1 LMRGRSSLVSVR
13 ASRYGVA
20 TPFFGRAWRH
30 PDVCETTIACHE
42 APPGRPRGQPVRE
55 SRSRTVPRIADQE
68 MRLRQLV
75 DANVAVGSEASLDD
89 VLQKTVEVAA
99 RLVVARYAAL
109 GVLDRTGS
117 HLERLITTGMDDAT
131 RTRIGD
137 LPSDHGVLRIL
148 LREARPVRVADV
160 TKEPHFFGFP
170 RGHPPMRTFLG
181 VPIFVRGVVY
191 GDLYLAEKEVG
202 EFTEA
207 DEEIVTLLAAQTG
220 ITIEKVQ
227 IHEGAIHWIHQLEA
241 LDELTHS
248 VLERREDVSR
258 LLEVVARRLRELIR
272 AREVFICVPAPSG
285 GLRVAAADGGDGDS
299 LIGYDVPSES
309 KLAKVLARGKSE
321 RIDSVLVDP
330 EVDQVI
336 ARRVGGVAALFV
348 PLVFHVRT
356 IGVVCALNKNGPDPR
371 FTDDDVRLAEA
382 FSTRAALAVHLS
394 ERVARETV
402 DAILE
407 AQEAERSRIARE
419 LHDETGSALT
429 AVLLGLSAIDAAAT
443 LPEAHQASTALRETA
458 RGTLENVGRLA
469 FALRPSAL
477 DEFGLVPT
485 LKDLCGRLEAQ
496 GGPKIEL
503 DVDLPAGGRLP
514 AKLETAVFRIT
525 QEALTNVVKHADA
538 KTVHI
543 TLAGRE
549 RSVVLAIEDD
559 GRGFSPMQAHAGGLG
574 LVGMRERVAS
584 VNGAL
589 DIESKR
595 GAGTRL
601 TVEIPLLPG

>member
-1 LMRGRSSLVSVR
+1 VS
-13 ASRYGVA
+13 
-20 TPFFGRAWRH
+20 
-30 PDVCETTIACHE
+30 TIAD
-42 APPGRPRGQPVRE
+42 RE
-55 SRSRTVPRIADQE
+55 K
-68 MRLRQLV
+68 RLRRLV
-75 DANVAVGSEASLDD
+75 EANVAVGSEASLDD

-99 RLVVARYAAL
+99 RLVEARFAAL

-117 HLERLITTGMDDAT
+117 HLDRLITTGIDDRT
-131 RTRIGD
+131 RARIGD
-137 LPSDHGVLRIL
+137 LPSDHGILRVL

-170 RGHPPMRTFLG
+170 PGHPPMRSFLG

-191 GDLYLAEKEVG
+191 GDLYLAEKEDG

-227 IHEGAIHWIHQLEA
+227 IHEGAVHWIHQLEA

-248 VLERREDVSR
+248 VLEKREDVSR
-258 LLEVVARRLRELIR
+258 LLELIARRLRELIR
-272 AREVFICVPAPSG
+272 ARGVLISVPAPSG
-285 GLRVAAADGGDGDS
+285 GLRIAAADG
-299 LIGYDVPSES
+299 ES
-309 KLAKVLARGKSE
+309 VADLVGIDLESDAKHARVLTRGRSE
-321 RIDSVLVDP
+321 RIDSVLEDP
-330 EVDQVI
+330 EVDQVV
-336 ARRVGGVAALFV
+336 ASRVGAVAALLV
-348 PLVFHVRT
+348 PLVFHEST
-356 IGVVCALNKNGPDPR
+356 IGVVSAFNKNGSDPR
-371 FTDDDVRLAEA
+371 FSDDDLRLAEA
-382 FSTRAALAVHLS
+382 FATRAALAIHLS

-407 AQEAERSRIARE
+407 GQEAERSRLARE

-429 AVLLGLSAIDAAAT
+429 AILLGLAAIDTAAT

-458 RGTLENVGRLA
+458 RSTLENVGRMA

-477 DEFGLVPT
+477 DEFGLVT
-485 LKDLCGRLEAQ
+485 ALKDLIAGLDEQ

-503 DVDLPAGGRLP
+503 ELDPPAGARLP
-514 AKLETAVFRIT
+514 TKVETAIFRIT
-525 QEALTNVVKHADA
+525 QEALTNVVKHAKA
-538 KTVHI
+538 KTVGI
-543 TLAGRE
+543 RLACRE
-549 RSVVLAIEDD
+549 RSVVLTIEDD
-559 GRGFSPMQAHAGGLG
+559 GGGFSPVQVRGGRLG

-595 GAGTRL
+595 GVGTRL
-601 TVEIPLLPG
+601 TVEIPLA